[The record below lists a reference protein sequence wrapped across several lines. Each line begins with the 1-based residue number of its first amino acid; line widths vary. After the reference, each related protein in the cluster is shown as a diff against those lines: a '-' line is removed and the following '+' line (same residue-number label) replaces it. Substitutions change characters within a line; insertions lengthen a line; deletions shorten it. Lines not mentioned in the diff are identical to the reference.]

1 MPKCESVLTNKTMR
15 HLLRK
20 YKEKNYLLLLGDNV
34 LIHIATNAIKQ
45 LMFGHVVHLIFLV
58 MKMKVIVIAIL
69 IAVETSY
76 VDMTIVVHTMNPS
89 LTVVKG
95 FQ

>member
-1 MPKCESVLTNKTMR
+1 MWISLDWEDNEESSGLENTKKR
-15 HLLRK
+15 I
-20 YKEKNYLLLLGDNV
+20 YLLLLGDNV

-45 LMFGHVVHLIFLV
+45 LMFGHVVHLNFHV

-69 IAVETSY
+69 IAVEISY
-76 VDMTIVVHTMNPS
+76 VAMTTVVQNMNPS
-89 LTVVKG
+89 LTAVKE